1 MNEEQLLS
9 HLQKTSVPNL
19 ERMEYGF
26 SHWDCTAFYE
36 TPMSRVDYLLELKCR
51 ETHYPE
57 LLIEQAK
64 YDWLIEEAGK
74 RSARP
79 AYINWTPQGIFA
91 WDLYRVREPHWEVKQ
106 LPTTTQFGDR
116 YFGDPDF
123 VPIVPKVVGFLP
135 VADAVIL
142 P

>member
-1 MNEEQLLS
+1 MTEQELLT
-9 HLQKTSVPNL
+9 HLAATSVPNL

-26 SHWDCTAFYE
+26 SHWDCTASYNLPFG
-36 TPMSRVDYLLELKCR
+36 RVGFILELKCR

-79 AYINWTPQGIFA
+79 AYINWTPSGIFA
-91 WDLYRVREPHWEVKQ
+91 WDLYRVPQPHWEVKE
-106 LPTTTQFGDR
+106 LPKSTQFDQTHL
-116 YFGDPDF
+116 
-123 VPIVPKVVGFLP
+123 IPKVVGFLS
-135 VADAVIL
+135 VADAVVL

>member
-1 MNEEQLLS
+1 MTEEQLLT
-9 HLQKTSVPNL
+9 HLSRTSVPNL

-36 TPMSRVDYLLELKCR
+36 TSLGRVDFILELKCR

-57 LLIEQAK
+57 MLIEQAK

-74 RSARP
+74 RSAKP
-79 AYINWTPQGIFA
+79 AYVNWTPQGIFA
-91 WDLYRVREPHWEVKQ
+91 WDLYRVKEPNWAPR
-106 LPTTTQFGDR
+106 LMPATTQFENNEE
-116 YFGDPDF
+116 
-123 VPIVPKVVGFLP
+123 IVKVVGFLP
-135 VADAVIL
+135 VVDAIRL

>member
-1 MNEEQLLS
+1 MTEEQLLT
-9 HLQKTSVPNL
+9 HLARTSVPNL

-36 TPMSRVDYLLELKCR
+36 TSLGRVDFILELKCR

-57 LLIEQAK
+57 MLIEQAK

-74 RSARP
+74 RSAKP
-79 AYINWTPQGIFA
+79 AYVNWTPQGIFA
-91 WDLYRVREPHWEVKQ
+91 WDLYRVKEPAWAPR
-106 LPTTTQFGDR
+106 LMPATTQFQHTEE
-116 YFGDPDF
+116 
-123 VPIVPKVVGFLP
+123 IVKVVGFLP
-135 VADAVIL
+135 VADAVQL

>member
-1 MNEEQLLS
+1 MTEEQLLT
-9 HLQKTSVPNL
+9 HLARTSVPNL

-36 TPMSRVDYLLELKCR
+36 TSLGRVDFILELKCR

-57 LLIEQAK
+57 MLIEQAK

-74 RSARP
+74 RSAKP
-79 AYINWTPQGIFA
+79 AYVNWTPQGIFA
-91 WDLYRVREPHWEVKQ
+91 WDLYRVKEPSWAPRQ
-106 LPTTTQFGDR
+106 MPATTHFEDTEE
-116 YFGDPDF
+116 
-123 VPIVPKVVGFLP
+123 IIKMVGFLP
-135 VADAVIL
+135 VVDAIRL

>member
-1 MNEEQLLS
+1 MTEEQLLT
-9 HLQKTSVPNL
+9 HLARTSVPNL

-36 TPMSRVDYLLELKCR
+36 TSLGRVDFILELKCR

-57 LLIEQAK
+57 MLIEQAK

-74 RSARP
+74 RSAKP
-79 AYINWTPQGIFA
+79 ACVNWTPQGIFA
-91 WDLYRVREPHWEVKQ
+91 WDLYRVKEPSWAPR
-106 LPTTTQFGDR
+106 LMPATTQFENNEE
-116 YFGDPDF
+116 
-123 VPIVPKVVGFLP
+123 IVKVVGFLP
-135 VADAVIL
+135 VVDAIRL

>member
-1 MNEEQLLS
+1 MNEQELLE
-9 HLQKTSVPNL
+9 HLAKTSVPNL

-36 TPMSRVDYLLELKCR
+36 TSLGRIDYILELKCR

-57 LLIEQAK
+57 LLIEQVK

-79 AYINWTPQGIFA
+79 AYINWTPKGIFA
-91 WDLYRVREPHWEVKQ
+91 WDLYRVREPHWGTHE
-106 LPTTTQFGDR
+106 LPSTTK
-116 YFGDPDF
+116 FGDPRL
-123 VPIVPKVVGFLP
+123 VPKVVGFLP
-135 VADAVIL
+135 VADAVRL

>member
-1 MNEEQLLS
+1 MNEQKLLT
-9 HLQKTSVPNL
+9 HLAATSVPNL

-26 SHWDCTAFYE
+26 SHWDCTSFYE
-36 TPMSRVDYLLELKCR
+36 LPFGRVDFILELKCR

-57 LLIEQAK
+57 MLIEQAK

-79 AYINWTPQGIFA
+79 AYINWTPKGIFA
-91 WDLYRVREPHWEVKQ
+91 WDLYRVKEPIWAPR
-106 LPTTTQFGDR
+106 LMPATTQFDNTQE
-116 YFGDPDF
+116 
-123 VPIVPKVVGFLP
+123 IVKVVGFLP
-135 VADAVIL
+135 VADAMVL

>member
-1 MNEEQLLS
+1 MNEQQLLT
-9 HLQKTSVPNL
+9 HLARTSVPNL

-36 TPMSRVDYLLELKCR
+36 TSLGRVDFILELKCR

-74 RSARP
+74 RSAKP
-79 AYINWTPQGIFA
+79 AYVNWTPQGIFA
-91 WDLYRVREPHWEVKQ
+91 WDLYRVKEPSWAPR
-106 LPTTTQFGDR
+106 LMPATTQFD
-116 YFGDPDF
+116 DTQE
-123 VPIVPKVVGFLP
+123 ILKVVGFLP
-135 VADAVIL
+135 VVDAIQL

>member
-1 MNEEQLLS
+1 MTEEELMQHLS
-9 HLQKTSVPNL
+9 RTSVPNL

-36 TPMSRVDYLLELKCR
+36 TRLGRVDYILELKCR
-51 ETHYPE
+51 DTHYAE
-57 LLIEQAK
+57 LMIEQAK

-79 AYINWTPQGIFA
+79 AYINWTPKGIYA
-91 WDLYRVREPHWEVKQ
+91 WDLYRVKEPIWETKS
-106 LPTTTQFGDR
+106 LPTTTHFEETEL
-116 YFGDPDF
+116 
-123 VPIVPKVVGFLP
+123 IPKVVGFLN
-135 VADAVIL
+135 VADAVEL

>member
-1 MNEEQLLS
+1 MTEQELLT
-9 HLQKTSVPNL
+9 HLARTSVPNL

-26 SHWDCTAFYE
+26 SHWDCTCYYE
-36 TPMSRVDYLLELKCR
+36 LPFGRVDFILELKCR
-51 ETHYPE
+51 DTHYSE

-79 AYINWTPQGIFA
+79 AYINWTPRGIYA
-91 WDLYRVREPHWEVKQ
+91 WDLYRVREPHWETKE
-106 LPTTTQFGDR
+106 LPATTQFENNE
-116 YFGDPDF
+116 F
-123 VPIVPKVVGFLP
+123 IPKIVGFLNT
-135 VADAVIL
+135 ADAVVL

>member
-1 MNEEQLLS
+1 MTEEQLLT
-9 HLQKTSVPNL
+9 HLARTSVPNL

-36 TPMSRVDYLLELKCR
+36 TALGRVDYILELKCR

-74 RSARP
+74 RSAKP

-91 WDLYRVREPHWEVKQ
+91 WDLYRVREPFWAER
-106 LPTTTQFGDR
+106 LMPATTQFENNEE
-116 YFGDPDF
+116 
-123 VPIVPKVVGFLP
+123 IVKVVGFLP
-135 VADAVIL
+135 VVDAIRL

>member
-1 MNEEQLLS
+1 MTEEQLLT
-9 HLQKTSVPNL
+9 HLARTSVPNL

-36 TPMSRVDYLLELKCR
+36 TSLGRVDFILELKCR

-57 LLIEQAK
+57 MLIEQAK

-74 RSARP
+74 RSAKP
-79 AYINWTPQGIFA
+79 AYVNWTPQGIFA
-91 WDLYRVREPHWEVKQ
+91 WDLYRVKEPSWAPR
-106 LPTTTQFGDR
+106 LMPATTQFENNEE
-116 YFGDPDF
+116 
-123 VPIVPKVVGFLP
+123 IVKVVGFLP
-135 VADAVIL
+135 VVDAISL

>member
-1 MNEEQLLS
+1 MTEEQLLT
-9 HLQKTSVPNL
+9 HLARTSVPNL

-36 TPMSRVDYLLELKCR
+36 TSLGRVDFILELKCR

-57 LLIEQAK
+57 MLIEQAK

-74 RSARP
+74 RSAKP
-79 AYINWTPQGIFA
+79 AYVNWTPQGIFA
-91 WDLYRVREPHWEVKQ
+91 WDLYRVKEPSWAPR
-106 LPTTTQFGDR
+106 LMPATTQFENNEE
-116 YFGDPDF
+116 
-123 VPIVPKVVGFLP
+123 IVKVVGSLP
-135 VADAVIL
+135 VVDAIRL

>member
-1 MNEEQLLS
+1 MTEQELLD
-9 HLQKTSVPNL
+9 HLKSTSVPHL

-26 SHWDCTAFYE
+26 SHWDCTAWYGLPFA
-36 TPMSRVDYLLELKCR
+36 RVDFILELKCR

-57 LLIEQAK
+57 MLIEQAK

-79 AYINWTPQGIFA
+79 AYINSTPAGIFA
-91 WDLYRVREPHWEVKQ
+91 WDLYRVKEPSWEPR
-106 LPTTTQFGDR
+106 LMPATTQFENTEA
-116 YFGDPDF
+116 
-123 VPIVPKVVGFLP
+123 IVKVVGFLP
-135 VADAVIL
+135 VVEAMRL